1 MSKQPV
7 RSYVGD
13 KVETLPRLE
22 LEKRWS
28 EEDEMNGLEVIDL
41 QPTGFL
47 ANLLGRR
54 PKENAFLEIHNVIAS
69 LPIYHISEDAVEA
82 CLSRYGISQEEAKPR
97 LLNIYSQVLEHFIKD
112 LLISDDEVEQLR
124 HLATIFKLG
133 ADEVCQIHTE
143 IVYPHYEK
151 AVRHA
156 LRDRHLTDDENS
168 ALDNLCS
175 KLRIPES
182 AANEIY
188 KKHAVPIYNQAISDA
203 LGDKMLTPEE
213 ETELEEV
220 AKALKLNIRYDEK
233 LESILDRARRLWRL
247 AQGELPVLSVPVNL
261 QLNERCSADVE
272 ALHHEPRKVA
282 EGIGFSGFSTSY
294 GASGIR
300 FRSGIMNTH
309 RLSNQTLR
317 LRGAGTLYFTNRRF
331 LFDGDS
337 HSTSIDLG
345 TIANIT
351 FYSDGMRIGKEAS
364 RDQIFTFSGD
374 IDMLRLIAD
383 SLMTTYRQESQ
394 PRSDQSTGT
403 GRTSGAYQ
411 RKRTSSHKVIWQES
425 SKSPHEILGIGAS
438 ASREEIRIAYRKM
451 ASLYHPDKVA
461 HLAPE
466 FREMAD
472 RKMKEINT
480 AYGALKSNE

>member
-1 MSKQPV
+1 
-7 RSYVGD
+7 
-13 KVETLPRLE
+13 
-22 LEKRWS
+22 
-28 EEDEMNGLEVIDL
+28 MNGLEVIDL

-54 PKENAFLEIHNVIAS
+54 PKENAFLEIHNVVAS
-69 LPIYHISEDAVEA
+69 LPIYHISEDAVTA
-82 CLSRYGISQEEAKPR
+82 CLSRYGITQEEAKSR

-112 LLISDDEVEQLR
+112 LSISDDEVEQLR

-133 ADEVCQIHTE
+133 SDEVSQIHTE
-143 IVYPHYEK
+143 LVYPHYEK

-156 LRDRHLTDDENS
+156 LGDRHLSNDEHT
-168 ALDNLCS
+168 ALDHLCS

-188 KKHAVPIYNQAISDA
+188 KKHAVPIYRETMRNA
-203 LGDKMLTPEE
+203 LADEMLTPEE

-220 AKALKLNIRYDEK
+220 LKALKLSTRFDEK
-233 LESILDRARRLWRL
+233 LQSVLDRARRLWRL
-247 AQGELPVLSVPVNL
+247 AQGELPVLSVPVTL

-272 ALHHEPRKVA
+272 ALHYEPRRVA
-282 EGIGFSGFSTSY
+282 EGIGYSGFSTSY
-294 GASGIR
+294 GAFGIR

-309 RLSNQTLR
+309 RLSNQALR
-317 LRGAGTLYFTNRRF
+317 LHGAGTLYFTNKRF
-331 LFDGDS
+331 LFNGDS
-337 HSTSIDLG
+337 HSTSVELG
-345 TIANIT
+345 TIASIT

-364 RDQIFTFSGD
+364 KDQIFTFAGD

-383 SLMTTYRQESQ
+383 RLMTTYRQETP
-394 PRSDQSTGT
+394 PRSDKSTRT
-403 GRTSGAYQ
+403 GRTTGTSE

-425 SKSPHEILGIGAS
+425 SKSPYEILGIGVS
-438 ASREEIRIAYRKM
+438 ASKEEIKIAYRKM

-480 AYGALKSNE
+480 AYGSIKSK

>member
-1 MSKQPV
+1 
-7 RSYVGD
+7 
-13 KVETLPRLE
+13 
-22 LEKRWS
+22 
-28 EEDEMNGLEVIDL
+28 MNGLEVLDL
-41 QPTGFL
+41 QPTGFV
-47 ANLLGRR
+47 ANLLGHR
-54 PKENAFLEIHNVIAS
+54 PKENAFLEIHNVVAS
-69 LPIYHISEDAVEA
+69 LPIYHISEDAVTA
-82 CLSRYGISQEEAKPR
+82 CLSRYGITQEEAKPR
-97 LLNIYSQVLEHFIKD
+97 LLNIYSHVLEHFIKD

-124 HLATIFKLG
+124 HLAIIFNLNS
-133 ADEVCQIHTE
+133 DDVSQINTE

-156 LRDRHLTDDENS
+156 LRDRHLSDDETA
-168 ALDNLCS
+168 ALDSLCG

-188 KKHAVPIYNQAISDA
+188 KKHAVPIYNQAISAA
-203 LGDKMLTPEE
+203 LADEMLTPEE

-220 AKALKLNIRYDEK
+220 AKALKLNIRFDEK
-233 LESILDRARRLWRL
+233 LASILDRARRLWRI

-272 ALHHEPRKVA
+272 ALHYEPRRA
-282 EGIGFSGFSTSY
+282 AGGIGYSGFSPSH
-294 GASGIR
+294 GAFGIR

-309 RLSNQTLR
+309 RLNSQTLR

-331 LFDGDS
+331 LFNGDS
-337 HSTSIDLG
+337 YATSIDLG
-345 TIANIT
+345 TITGIT
-351 FYSDGMRIGKEAS
+351 FYSDGMRIEEEAS
-364 RDQIFTFSGD
+364 TDQIFTFSGD

-383 SLMTTYRQESQ
+383 HLMTSYRQESP
-394 PRSDQSTGT
+394 PRSDKSTGA
-403 GRTSGAYQ
+403 GRTSGSE
-411 RKRTSSHKVIWQES
+411 RKRSSSHAVIWQES
-425 SKSPHEILGIGAS
+425 SKSPYEILGIGVS

-480 AYGALKSNE
+480 AYGSIKSKN

>member
-1 MSKQPV
+1 
-7 RSYVGD
+7 
-13 KVETLPRLE
+13 
-22 LEKRWS
+22 
-28 EEDEMNGLEVIDL
+28 MNGLEVIDL
-41 QPTGFL
+41 QPAGFL

-54 PKENAFLEIHNVIAS
+54 PKENAFLEIHNVIAT
-69 LPIYHISEDAVEA
+69 LPIYHISEDAVTA
-82 CLSRYGISQEEAKPR
+82 CLSRYRITRKEAKPR

-112 LLISDDEVEQLR
+112 LVISDDEVEQLR

-133 ADEVCQIHTE
+133 SDEVCQIHTE
-143 IVYPHYEK
+143 IVYPCYEK

-156 LRDRHLTDDENS
+156 LRDRHLTEAENA
-168 ALDNLCS
+168 ALDSLCR

-203 LGDKMLTPEE
+203 LADEMLTPEE

-247 AQGELPVLSVPVNL
+247 AQGELPVLSVPAAL

-272 ALHHEPRKVA
+272 ALHYEPRRA
-282 EGIGFSGFSTSY
+282 SEGIGYSGFSNSY
-294 GASGIR
+294 GAAAIR
-300 FRSGIMNTH
+300 FRSGVMNTH
-309 RLSNQTLR
+309 RLSNQALR
-317 LRGAGTLYFTNRRF
+317 LRGAGNLYFTNRRF
-331 LFDGDS
+331 LFNGDS
-337 HSTSIDLG
+337 HSASIDFG
-345 TIANIT
+345 TIASIT
-351 FYSDGMRIGKEAS
+351 FYSDGMRIGKETS
-364 RDQIFTFSGD
+364 TDQIFTFSGD

-383 SLMTTYRQESQ
+383 NLMTNYRQESP
-394 PRSDQSTGT
+394 PRSDQSRRTS
-403 GRTSGAYQ
+403 RTSGTSE
-411 RKRTSSHKVIWQES
+411 RKRTSSHKVNRQES
-425 SKSPHEILGIGAS
+425 SKSPHEVLGIGVS

-480 AYGALKSNE
+480 AYGQLKVSEL

>member
-1 MSKQPV
+1 
-7 RSYVGD
+7 
-13 KVETLPRLE
+13 
-22 LEKRWS
+22 
-28 EEDEMNGLEVIDL
+28 MNGLEVIDL
-41 QPTGFL
+41 QPVGFL
-47 ANLLGRR
+47 ANLLGHR
-54 PKENAFLEIHNVIAS
+54 PKENAFLEIHNVIAT
-69 LPIYHISEDAVEA
+69 LPIYHISEDAVTA
-82 CLSRYGISQEEAKPR
+82 CLSRYGITQEEAKPR
-97 LLNIYSQVLEHFIKD
+97 VLNIYSQVLDHFIKD

-133 ADEVCQIHTE
+133 SDEVSQIHTE

-156 LRDRHLTDDENS
+156 LRDRHLTDDENA
-168 ALDNLCS
+168 ALDNLCR

-188 KKHAVPIYNQAISDA
+188 KKHAVPIYNQAMSDA
-203 LGDKMLTPEE
+203 LADEILTPEE

-247 AQGELPVLSVPVNL
+247 AQGELPVLSVPVHL

-272 ALHHEPRKVA
+272 ALHYEPRQAA
-282 EGIGFSGFSTSY
+282 EGIGYSGFSTSY
-294 GASGIR
+294 GASGIG
-300 FRSGIMNTH
+300 FRSGVMNTH
-309 RLSNQTLR
+309 RLRNQALR

-331 LFDGDS
+331 LFNGDS
-337 HSTSIDLG
+337 HFTSIDLG
-345 TIANIT
+345 TIASIT
-351 FYSDGMRIGKEAS
+351 FYSDGMRIGKEATT
-364 RDQIFTFSGD
+364 DQIFTFSGD
-374 IDMLRLIAD
+374 IDMLRLITD
-383 SLMTTYRQESQ
+383 NLMTNHRQESP

-403 GRTSGAYQ
+403 GRTSGTSERQ
-411 RKRTSSHKVIWQES
+411 RTSSRTVTREERS
-425 SKSPHEILGIGAS
+425 RSPYAILGIGIS

-480 AYGALKSNE
+480 AYGSIKSK

>member
-1 MSKQPV
+1 
-7 RSYVGD
+7 
-13 KVETLPRLE
+13 
-22 LEKRWS
+22 
-28 EEDEMNGLEVIDL
+28 MNGLEVIDL
-41 QPTGFL
+41 QPTSFI

-54 PKENAFLEIHNVIAS
+54 PKENAFLEIHNVVAS
-69 LPIYHISEDAVEA
+69 LPIYHISADAVAA
-82 CLSRYGISQEEAKPR
+82 CLSRYGITQEEAQPR
-97 LLNIYSQVLEHFIKD
+97 LLNIYSQVLDHFVKD

-124 HLATIFKLG
+124 HLATIFKLSS
-133 ADEVCQIHTE
+133 DEVSQIHTE
-143 IVYPHYEK
+143 IVYPRYEK

-156 LRDRHLTDDENS
+156 LRDRHLTDDENA

-188 KKHAVPIYNQAISDA
+188 KKHAVPIYNQAMSDA
-203 LGDKMLTPEE
+203 LADEILTPEE

-220 AKALKLNIRYDEK
+220 AKALKLNIRFDEK

-272 ALHHEPRKVA
+272 ALYYEPRRAA
-282 EGIGFSGFSTSY
+282 EGIGYSGFSTSY
-294 GASGIR
+294 GAFGIR

-309 RLSNQTLR
+309 RLSSQTLR
-317 LRGAGTLYFTNRRF
+317 LRGAGTLYFTNKRF
-331 LFDGDS
+331 LFNGDS
-337 HSTSIDLG
+337 QATSIDLD
-345 TIANIT
+345 TIASIT

-364 RDQIFTFSGD
+364 TDQIFTFSGD

-383 SLMTTYRQESQ
+383 SLMTTYRQETP
-394 PRSDQSTGT
+394 PRSAGSTGT
-403 GRTSGAYQ
+403 GTESGRSE
-411 RKRTSSHKVIWQES
+411 RKRSSSHTVFQQKS
-425 SKSPHEILGIGAS
+425 SKSAYEVLGITVS
-438 ASREEIRIAYRKM
+438 ASTEEIKIAYRKM

-480 AYGALKSNE
+480 AYSSIKSKN